1 MAYRVG
7 TIIIRFK
14 MTTLTRVGL
23 NAQLLSLQQS
33 YRSAGISWY
42 IFNLL
47 QNLGDVASDFQ
58 FTAFVNTAD
67 FQSPS
72 ERLSVRYSSERIRNP
87 PVRILWEQLRLPLAL
102 RREKIDL
109 LHSLAFVSPLA
120 TQLPT
125 VVTIYDLSFL
135 HYPHLFKPFNRWY
148 LSTLTRLSAKR
159 ADAVIAIS
167 ESTRQDVISAFNVPS
182 EKVHTVYCGAD
193 ASFQP
198 LPSTEIEAFRTK
210 HQLPQ
215 KFIFR
220 LGTIEPRKNV
230 EGVIKAYAE
239 WRARDKSAPPL
250 VVAGG
255 KGWYYQQV
263 FKLVE
268 SLNLQDSVF
277 FPGYVPQADLPLW
290 YNAASLMVYPSHFE
304 GFGLPV
310 LESMACGTPVVTANV
325 SSLPE
330 VAGTAALMVSPTD
343 TTALS
348 RAMQSAFEDETLAQ
362 SMREKGLRQAA
373 KFSWAKA
380 AQQTTEIYTQVLGL
394 I

>member
-1 MAYRVG
+1 
-7 TIIIRFK
+7 
-14 MTTLTRVGL
+14 MTKIARVGL

-58 FTAFVNTAD
+58 FTTFVNTAD
-67 FQSPS
+67 FQSRT
-72 ERLSVRYSSERIRNP
+72 ERVSVRRNSARAQKP
-87 PVRILWEQLRLPLAL
+87 PLRILWEQTKLPLEL
-102 RREKIDL
+102 RREKLNL
-109 LHSLAFVSPLA
+109 LHSLAFVSPMA
-120 TQLPT
+120 TTLPS

-148 LSTLTRLSAKR
+148 LSTFTRLSAKR
-159 ADAVIAIS
+159 ADAIIAIS
-167 ESTRQDVISAFNVPS
+167 ESTRQDVISAFNVSPK
-182 EKVHTVYCGAD
+182 KVHTVYCGAD
-193 ASFQP
+193 AAFRP
-198 LPSTEIEAFRTK
+198 LPKADIEAFRTK

-239 WRARDKSAPPL
+239 WRARDKTAPPL
-250 VVAGG
+250 IVAGG
-255 KGWYYQQV
+255 KGWYYREV
-263 FKLVE
+263 FQWVE
-268 SLNLQDSVF
+268 NLGLQDSVF
-277 FPGYVPQADLPLW
+277 FPGYLPQSDLPLW

-310 LESMACGTPVVTANV
+310 LESMACGTPVITSDV

-343 TTALS
+343 TGALS
-348 RAMQSAFEDETLAQ
+348 RAMQSVFEDETLAQ
-362 SMREKGLRQAA
+362 SLREKGLRQAA

-380 AQQTTEIYTQVLGL
+380 AKQTTDIYRQVLG
-394 I
+394 ITVSCE